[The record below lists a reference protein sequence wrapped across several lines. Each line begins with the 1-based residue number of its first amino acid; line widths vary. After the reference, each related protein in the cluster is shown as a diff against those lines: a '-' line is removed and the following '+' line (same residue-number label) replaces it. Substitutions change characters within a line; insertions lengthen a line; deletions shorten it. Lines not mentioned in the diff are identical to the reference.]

1 MSVYGAGD
9 PGNQLQYI
17 GMVTKP
23 VEPYFIRQRML
34 GSEAAYR
41 VVEEDDTLVTAEVVQ
56 APGLVP
62 GTRVRLLAR
71 AARAMERFDPAAEP
85 AAAPEPVTVIPR
97 LTTSGP
103 RLA

>member
-1 MSVYGAGD
+1 MS
-9 PGNQLQYI
+9 
-17 GMVTKP
+17 TKP

-34 GSEAAYR
+34 GSEAVYR
-41 VVEEDDTLVTAEVVQ
+41 VLEEDESIVVAEVVH
-56 APGLVP
+56 APRLAQ

-85 AAAPEPVTVIPR
+85 APVSEQITVAPDVTA
-97 LTTSGP
+97 SGA